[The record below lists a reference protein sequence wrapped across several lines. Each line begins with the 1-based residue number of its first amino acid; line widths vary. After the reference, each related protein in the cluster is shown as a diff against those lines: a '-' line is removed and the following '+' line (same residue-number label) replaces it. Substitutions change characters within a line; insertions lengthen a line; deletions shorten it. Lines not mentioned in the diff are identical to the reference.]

1 MLDEKF
7 YKYFRS
13 TCPSWLLVAAKA
25 SGLFE
30 EYQVR
35 NVTCV
40 LYPKDAY
47 GGEIVVFEDGK
58 RGEAFPVDAGTSAI
72 FDADSMFHLVAQIR
86 SKDQPREKLEV
97 ISGPAFPSQCKL
109 QVTFDCKEFYSNEC
123 ILYSFLRLQVV
134 KIIIMFG
141 QWKI

>member
-58 RGEAFPVDAGTSAI
+58 RGKAFPVDAGTSAI

-86 SKDQPREKLEV
+86 RKDQPREKLEV

-109 QVTFDCKEFYSNEC
+109 QVTSDCKEFDTDEC
-123 ILYSFLRLQVV
+123 ILYSFLR
-134 KIIIMFG
+134 
-141 QWKI
+141 